1 MVPPKGTKLKST
13 EIKFR
18 VRFSYVNISTFSK
31 TYPLGP
37 EILVECMDI
46 QTLSMDSSYKIL
58 V

>member
-1 MVPPKGTKLKST
+1 MVAPKGTKLKST

-18 VRFSYVNISTFSK
+18 VRISYVNISTFSK
-31 TYPLGP
+31 TLGP